1 MEGKAQQ
8 MLCNTCN
15 KLLIIL
21 KIDQSQ
27 LKPENTVRSFAG
39 IFTYDKHPFLMR
51 KKILSQFLSV

>member
-21 KIDQSQ
+21 KIDQSK
-27 LKPENTVRSFAG
+27 LKPEK
-39 IFTYDKHPFLMR
+39 TYDKHPFLMR
-51 KKILSQFLSV
+51 